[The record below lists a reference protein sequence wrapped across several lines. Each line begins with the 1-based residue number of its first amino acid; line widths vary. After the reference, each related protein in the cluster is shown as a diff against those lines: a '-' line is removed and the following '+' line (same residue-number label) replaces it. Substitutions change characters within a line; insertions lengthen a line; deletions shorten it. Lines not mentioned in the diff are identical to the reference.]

1 LADAISYVCSVLS
14 IFLMRAR
21 FQEERTEE
29 PRKIW
34 HEIGEGLLWL
44 WREHVL
50 RFLALLTLGLV
61 FPTVGFTLI
70 LIVLAQDL
78 HATPLAIGMLFASGG
93 VGSIAGAV
101 LSGPLQKRFAVG
113 PLTIGAAWVWA
124 VSWLALA
131 VAPNLWVLGVANG
144 VSFIVVPV
152 FYSVQ
157 SSYRLIVIP
166 DHLQGRVQSVFRLLS
181 LGSMP
186 LGLALAGLLIQWIGP
201 AQTVVLLFVPQAL
214 IALFAT
220 LNRRLRAIP
229 SLSDLARKDL
239 E

>member
-1 LADAISYVCSVLS
+1 
-14 IFLMRAR
+14 M
-21 FQEERTEE
+21 
-29 PRKIW
+29 
-34 HEIGEGLLWL
+34 
-44 WREHVL
+44 
-50 RFLALLTLGLV
+50 
-61 FPTVGFTLI
+61 I
-70 LIVLAQDL
+70 LIVLAQNL

-101 LSGPLQKRFAVG
+101 LSGPLQKRFAFG
-113 PLTIGAAWVWA
+113 PLTIVSAWVWA

-144 VSFIVVPV
+144 VSFIIVPI

-157 SSYRLIVIP
+157 FSYRMIAIP

-181 LGSMP
+181 LGSQP
-186 LGLALAGLLIQWIGP
+186 LGLALTGLLIQWIGP
-201 AQTVVLLFVPQAL
+201 GQTVVLLFVPQAL

-229 SLSDLARKDL
+229 SLSELAPK
-239 E
+239 EIG

>member
-1 LADAISYVCSVLS
+1 
-14 IFLMRAR
+14 MRAR

-44 WREHVL
+44 WHEHVL
-50 RFLALLTLGLV
+50 RFMALLTLGLV

-70 LIVLAQDL
+70 LIVRAQNL

-101 LSGPLQKRFAVG
+101 LKNPLQKRFAVG
-113 PLTIGAAWVWA
+113 PLTIGSAWVWA

-144 VSFIVVPV
+144 VSFIVVPT
-152 FYSVQ
+152 FYSVLF
-157 SSYRLIVIP
+157 SYRLIAIP
-166 DHLQGRVQSVFRLLS
+166 DHLQGRVLSVFRLLPV
-181 LGSMP
+181 GSQP
-186 LGLALAGLLIQWIGP
+186 LGLALTGLLI
-201 AQTVVLLFVPQAL
+201 
-214 IALFAT
+214 
-220 LNRRLRAIP
+220 
-229 SLSDLARKDL
+229 
-239 E
+239 